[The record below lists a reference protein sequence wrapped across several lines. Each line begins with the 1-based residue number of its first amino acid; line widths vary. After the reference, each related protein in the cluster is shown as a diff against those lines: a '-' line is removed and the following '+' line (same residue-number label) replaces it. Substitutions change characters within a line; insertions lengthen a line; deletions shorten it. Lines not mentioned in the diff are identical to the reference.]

1 MFAKYRS
8 VSLILRIIIGLVIGA
23 ALAVIFPK
31 AAFIG
36 VMGQLFVAR

>member
-23 ALAVIFPK
+23 ALAVIFLKPHLLGSW
-31 AAFIG
+31 ANC
-36 VMGQLFVAR
+36 LSAR